1 MAYCSPP
8 LPMPFTEYH
17 LFFDLDRTLWD
28 FDKNSK
34 IALRQLFEAEEL
46 ATQIAGFEHFHQ
58 QYVYQNAHLW
68 KLYGK
73 GIIKKDDLRHERFR
87 ATLKQF
93 KIKNEPLVRRLS
105 DAYVAI
111 SPLQTALFPKAIET
125 LQALQQMDFKL
136 HIITNGFQE
145 VQFVKL
151 ENCGMRAF
159 FDVVVCSE
167 FVGKNKP
174 DPAIFKYA
182 LNQAGAKAEKAVMIG
197 DDYHV
202 DVAGA
207 LRAGM
212 QAVWFDPTAKNTY
225 NYENC
230 ISELGLLPELLP
242 GLLLTH

>member
-1 MAYCSPP
+1 
-8 LPMPFTEYH
+8 MPFSDCH

-28 FDKNSK
+28 FDKNSE
-34 IALRQLFEAEEL
+34 IALRQIFAAEDLEA
-46 ATQIAGFEHFHQ
+46 QMGGFDHFHK

-87 ATLKQF
+87 VTLKYF
-93 KIKNEPLVRRLS
+93 KIKDEALVQRLS
-105 DAYVAI
+105 DAYVQI
-111 SPLQTALFPKAIET
+111 SPRQTALFPKAIDTLET
-125 LQALQQMDFKL
+125 LQKMDFKL

-151 ENCGMRAF
+151 ENCGLRAF

-174 DPAIFKYA
+174 DLAIFKYA
-182 LNQAGAKAEKAVMIG
+182 LNQAGAKAEKSVMIG

-212 QAVWFDPTAKNTY
+212 QALWFDPSAKNQY
-225 NYENC
+225 NYDNC
-230 ISELGLLPELLP
+230 ISELSVIPELLP
-242 GLLLTH
+242 KLLLTY

>member
-1 MAYCSPP
+1 
-8 LPMPFTEYH
+8 LHQIFTAE
-17 LFFDLDRTLWD
+17 DL
-28 FDKNSK
+28 
-34 IALRQLFEAEEL
+34 EA
-46 ATQIAGFEHFHQ
+46 QVGGFAHFHK

-73 GIIKKDDLRHERFR
+73 GIIQKDDLRHERFR
-87 ATLKQF
+87 VTLKYF
-93 KIKNEPLVRRLS
+93 KIQDEALVRRLS
-105 DAYVAI
+105 DAYVTI

-125 LQALQQMDFKL
+125 LEALKQMDFKL

-151 ENCGMRAF
+151 ENCGLRAF

-182 LNQAGAKAEKAVMIG
+182 LNQAAAKAEKSVMIG

-212 QAVWFDPTAKNTY
+212 QALWFDPSAKNQY

-230 ISELGLLPELLP
+230 ISELSVIPEMLPK
-242 GLLLTH
+242 LLLTY

>member
-1 MAYCSPP
+1 M
-8 LPMPFTEYH
+8 
-17 LFFDLDRTLWD
+17 
-28 FDKNSK
+28 
-34 IALRQLFEAEEL
+34 ALRQLFAAEEL
-46 ATQIAGFEHFHQ
+46 EAHIGGFDHFHK

-73 GIIKKDDLRHERFR
+73 GIIKKDELRFERFR
-87 ATLKQF
+87 VTLKYF
-93 KIKNEPLVRRLS
+93 KIQDEALVRRLS

-125 LQALQQMDFKL
+125 LETLKQMDFKL

-174 DPAIFKYA
+174 DPAIFNYA
-182 LNQAGAKAEKAVMIG
+182 LNQAGAKAEKSVMIG

-212 QAVWFDPTAKNTY
+212 QALWFDPSAKNQY
-225 NYENC
+225 NYDNC
-230 ISELGLLPELLP
+230 ISELSVIPELLP
-242 GLLLTH
+242 KLLLTH